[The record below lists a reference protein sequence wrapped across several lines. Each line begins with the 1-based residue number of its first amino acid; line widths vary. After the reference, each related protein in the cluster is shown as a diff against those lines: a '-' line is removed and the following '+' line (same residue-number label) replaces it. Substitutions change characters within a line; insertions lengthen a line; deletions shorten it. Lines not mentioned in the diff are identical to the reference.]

1 MARFLISAPFC
12 DMVLTGG
19 KRLLEGGVYSDL
31 RFDDAA
37 LIRGRSLFEARRLLE
52 EIR

>member
-19 KRLLEGGVYSDL
+19 KRLLESSVYSDM
-31 RFDDAA
+31 RFDDA
-37 LIRGRSLFEARRLLE
+37 EARRLLE